1 MPEASRLRE
10 RVRGLMPQAIEDL
23 RALVAI
29 PSIAFPGYDRAQV
42 LEAADATARLLERS
56 GCEVRF
62 LEIPDAPPAVFGEI
76 PGPPGAPTV
85 LLYAH
90 YDVQPEGD
98 VSAWVSPP
106 FTLTERGGRLYGRG
120 AADNK
125 AGIVMHALALQALS
139 GELGVGV
146 KVLVEGEE
154 ETGRSGLEEHVR
166 ANPDLYASDVVIVGD
181 MGNWRVG
188 EPTLTT
194 SLRGVTDCIVEVQ
207 TLTSPVHSG
216 TYGGPFPD
224 ALMALVRALD
234 TLLDERGDV
243 AIEGLSGAPWH
254 GLEPDEAGM
263 RAEAGVLDGVSLI
276 GTGTLGER
284 LWTRPSVNVIGID
297 APGVE
302 GSRNALVHR
311 ARARVS
317 LRVPPGADP
326 EDAQRLLM
334 RHLERAVPWNARV
347 RVTPGATGRG
357 FAADESGPAYA
368 KAREAL
374 RDSYGRDPV
383 ALGSGGSIPLVSAFA
398 EALPGAEIVLWGP
411 EDGSCAIHAPN
422 ESVDAAE
429 LERTTV
435 AEALLLASL
444 AHPWASGPYG
454 CRR

>member
-1 MPEASRLRE
+1 MCEEAVARVRE
-10 RVRGLMPQAIEDL
+10 RVHKLMPQAIEDL
-23 RALVAI
+23 RELVAI
-29 PSIAFPGYDRAQV
+29 PSIAFPGYDRAPV
-42 LEAADATARLLERS
+42 LEAAEATARLLGRV

-98 VSAWVSPP
+98 SGAWASPP

-139 GELGVGV
+139 GELGVSV

-154 ETGRSGLEEHVR
+154 ETGRSGLEEHVK
-166 ANPDLYASDVVIVGD
+166 ANPELYAADVVIVGD
-181 MGNWRVG
+181 MGNWRTG

-194 SLRGVTDCIVEVQ
+194 SLRGVTDCVVEVR
-207 TLTSPVHSG
+207 TLKAPVHSG

-224 ALMALVRALD
+224 ALMALIRALD

-243 AIEGLSGAPWH
+243 AIEGLRGTPWR
-254 GLEPDEAGM
+254 GLEPDEAAM
-263 RAEAGVLDGVSLI
+263 RHEAGALDGVSLI

-284 LWTRPSVNVIGID
+284 LWTKPSVNVIGLD
-297 APGVE
+297 APAVA
-302 GSRNALVHR
+302 GSRNALVHE

-317 LRVPPGADP
+317 LRVPPTVDP
-326 EDAQRLLM
+326 EEAQRLLM
-334 RHLERAVPWNARV
+334 RHLERAVPWNAKV
-347 RVTPGATGRG
+347 RVIPGATGRG
-357 FAADESGPAYA
+357 FAANEGGPAYA

-374 RDSYGRDPV
+374 RQAYGRDAV
-383 ALGSGGSIPLVSAFA
+383 SLGSGGSIPLVSAFF
-398 EALPGAEIVLWGP
+398 EALPDAEIVLWGP

-422 ESVDAAE
+422 ESVDPRE
-429 LERTTV
+429 LERAAA

-444 AHPWASGPYG
+444 VAD
-454 CRR
+454 